1 MLDCIV
7 NCVRRMWLEAH
18 LSALENNALL
28 LQCEMVD
35 APQKLDQL
43 QAQILITERK
53 LAAVQGRASA

>member
-1 MLDCIV
+1 MLEWLI
-7 NCVRRMWLEAH
+7 NTVRRMWLEAE

-28 LQCEMVD
+28 LRCEMVD

-53 LAAVQGRASA
+53 LAAVQGRAAA

>member
-28 LQCEMVD
+28 LQCEMAE
-35 APQKLDQL
+35 APKKLDEL
-43 QAQILITERK
+43 QAQILVTERK
-53 LAAVQGRASA
+53 LAGLGGRAAA

>member
-28 LQCEMVD
+28 LQCEMAE
-35 APQKLDQL
+35 APKKLNEL
-43 QAQILITERK
+43 QAQILVTERK
-53 LAAVQGRASA
+53 LAGLGGRAAA

>member
-28 LQCEMVD
+28 LQCEMAE
-35 APQKLDQL
+35 APKKLNDL
-43 QAQILITERK
+43 QAQILVTERK
-53 LAAVQGRASA
+53 LAGLGGRAAA